1 MRITLKANL
10 AFLTPFEAQ
19 IIEKANTWFAQ
30 NLWPVTGKAPAL
42 PLDGSAAEAAPTGK
56 LLILCMTPRSGST
69 ALSAALSDSKL
80 LGRSGERLGN
90 GPLKKTI
97 EAKHPAD
104 LVGLLRVVIQDS
116 RTRNGVAQI
125 KCDLPQLLPFLLDPA
140 CLPIIQ
146 QAQMVYLTRE
156 DILGQAISRY
166 RGFQTGLWHST
177 QTTAATG
184 SLEVPYNFAAI
195 KGQIDRLVQMMA
207 SYERLFAGLNLQPM
221 RISYEQVTQDS
232 QAVMA
237 RIASA
242 MQITLPIGASL
253 ENGGH
258 TKVATR
264 NNDQLRARY
273 IAECQAM
280 LHSEAPQQA

>member
-1 MRITLKANL
+1 M
-10 AFLTPFEAQ
+10 
-19 IIEKANTWFAQ
+19 EKASAWLSANIWTKGAAS
-30 NLWPVTGKAPAL
+30 PVLATPVLAPV
-42 PLDGSAAEAAPTGK
+42 GK

-80 LGRSGERLGN
+80 LGRGGERLSN
-90 GPLKKTI
+90 GALKKFSAARPPTSL
-97 EAKHPAD
+97 AD
-104 LVGLLRVVIQDS
+104 LLHTVIEDS
-116 RTRNGVAQI
+116 RTQNGVMQI
-125 KCDLPQLLPFLLDPA
+125 KCDLPQLLPFLLDA
-140 CLPIIQ
+140 ECLPIIQ

-166 RGFQTGLWHST
+166 RGIQTGLWHST
-177 QTTAATG
+177 QTAAPTG
-184 SLEVPYNFAAI
+184 SLEVPYDFAAI

-207 SYERLFAGLNLQPM
+207 AYERLFAGLNLQPI
-221 RISYEQVTQDS
+221 RITYEQVTQDS

-237 RIASA
+237 RIAAA
-242 MQITLPIGASL
+242 MAITLPAGASL

-273 IAECQAM
+273 IADCQAM
-280 LHSEAPQQA
+280 LAAPV

>member
-1 MRITLKANL
+1 MPLKANL
-10 AFLTPFEAQ
+10 AFLTPFEGQ
-19 IIEKANTWFAQ
+19 IMEKANAWLKET
-30 NLWPVTGKAPAL
+30 LWVKSGQPPAPPTSEIPQSPPV
-42 PLDGSAAEAAPTGK
+42 GK

-80 LGRSGERLGN
+80 MGRSGERLGN
-90 GPLKKTI
+90 GPLKRTI
-97 EAKHPAD
+97 EAQRPAS
-104 LVGLLRVVIQDS
+104 LVELLRSVIEDS

-125 KCDLPQLLPFLLDPA
+125 KCDLPQLLPFLLDAA

-177 QTTAATG
+177 QAAAPTG
-184 SLEVPYNFAAI
+184 NMEVPYDFAAI

-207 SYERLFAGLNLQPM
+207 AYERLFAALSLQPI
-221 RISYEQVTQDS
+221 RISYEQVTQNS

-237 RIASA
+237 RIAEA
-242 MQITLPIGASL
+242 MQITLPEGASL
-253 ENGGH
+253 ENSGH

-273 IAECQAM
+273 LAECQAM
-280 LHSEAPQQA
+280 LHGAAQSIS

>member
-1 MRITLKANL
+1 MKANL
-10 AFLTPFEAQ
+10 AFLTPFEGQ
-19 IIEKANTWFAQ
+19 ILEKANAWFGQ
-30 NLWPVTGKAPAL
+30 NLWPETGTSATPPTPDPAEPAPV
-42 PLDGSAAEAAPTGK
+42 GK

-80 LGRSGERLGN
+80 MGRSGERLGN
-90 GPLKKTI
+90 GPLKKII
-97 EAKHPAD
+97 EAQRPAS
-104 LVGLLRVVIQDS
+104 LVALLRAVIEDS

-125 KCDLPQLLPFLLDPA
+125 KCDLPQLLPFLLDAA

-177 QTTAATG
+177 QAAAATG
-184 SLEVPYNFAAI
+184 SLEVAYDFAAI

-207 SYERLFAGLNLQPM
+207 AYERLFAALNLQPI
-221 RISYEQVTQDS
+221 RISYEQVTQNS
-232 QAVMA
+232 QMVMA
-237 RIASA
+237 RIADA
-242 MQITLPIGASL
+242 MQITLPEGASL

-273 IAECQAM
+273 LAECQA
-280 LHSEAPQQA
+280 LLQAEAQKTP